1 MWQGDLP
8 FAAVAVEP
16 AEAAGVKPAAET
28 VPPPGSSLSAGHW
41 EDCILPVSHQ
51 DLQTVDLKQNARH
64 LLDTFK
70 KILFAVLKQSCFNW
84 LLLSWPAT
92 GIKGSSLTISHY
104 SNYSIRQL
112 LFFSRQDS
120 RYLFQQ
126 DDFPRNG
133 WKVTMAIRWF
143 RCYGYLKSFSDES
156 INIKIELGANTEG
169 RECSLTFSSNT
180 TAVKCTQLLLK
191 QYGL

>member
-1 MWQGDLP
+1 M
-8 FAAVAVEP
+8 
-16 AEAAGVKPAAET
+16 T
-28 VPPPGSSLSAGHW
+28 
-41 EDCILPVSHQ
+41 C
-51 DLQTVDLKQNARH
+51 H
-64 LLDTFK
+64 LLLWLLNLLRLLGWSLLLRLSHHLAPHCLLATGRIVYCRCPIRIYK
-70 KILFAVLKQSCFNW
+70 RLTWNKTPGTCWTLLRKYCLLCESKQSCFNW